1 MVERFVGTWQMVA
14 SENFDEF
21 LKEIGMGMAMRK
33 AACMVKPE
41 MTVSVDAQDL
51 ITLTMK
57 TSFKT
62 KEFQFKLNEPFEGTS
77 ANDKTATIVV
87 TLEGGKL
94 VQKQTCEGRET
105 TIEREIVDGKLIMTC
120 KSGNVVAT
128 RTFQK

>member
-1 MVERFVGTWQMVA
+1 MVERFVGTWQTVA

-21 LKEIGMGMAMRK
+21 LKEI
-33 AACMVKPE
+33 
-41 MTVSVDAQDL
+41 
-51 ITLTMK
+51 
-57 TSFKT
+57 
-62 KEFQFKLNEPFEGTS
+62 EFQFKLNEPFEGTS
-77 ANDKTATIVV
+77 GNDKTATIVV

-120 KSGNVVAT
+120 KCGNVVAT